1 MPYGVSA
8 PCPIYSITTRG
19 GARRVVP
26 SVNREGSKR
35 GSLSQKLRAR
45 VVNVAKRRGR
55 VARGLDTSLYYR
67 CSSLLLSNVVDSIN
81 RYQYVIDGRS
91 LSSSRS
97 LNPPYIASFGVRP
110 LGSTIQI
117 YRARQQRSYRTRRQ
131 QVRSRQHVQLDLVAG
146 HIKTIKDY
154 LSRNASLGC
163 HGMPR
168 PPSQGPLIRLSVAW
182 RLGTG
187 AHFVLALQILFLTH
201 YILLPKLPLYE
212 PLHISP

>member
-1 MPYGVSA
+1 MPYGVSV
-8 PCPIYSITTRG
+8 PCPICSIATRG

-35 GSLSQKLRAR
+35 GSLSQKSRAR

-81 RYQYVIDGRS
+81 RYQYIIDGRS

-97 LNPPYIASFGVRP
+97 LNPLRIASFGVKP
-110 LGSTIQI
+110 LGSTVQI
-117 YRARQQRSYRTRRQ
+117 YRVRQQRLYRTRRQ

-146 HIKTIKDY
+146 
-154 LSRNASLGC
+154 LVSNLF
-163 HGMPR
+163 PR
-168 PPSQGPLIRLSVAW
+168 IFIIIDSIILEKILII
-182 RLGTG
+182 
-187 AHFVLALQILFLTH
+187 FN
-201 YILLPKLPLYE
+201 
-212 PLHISP
+212 